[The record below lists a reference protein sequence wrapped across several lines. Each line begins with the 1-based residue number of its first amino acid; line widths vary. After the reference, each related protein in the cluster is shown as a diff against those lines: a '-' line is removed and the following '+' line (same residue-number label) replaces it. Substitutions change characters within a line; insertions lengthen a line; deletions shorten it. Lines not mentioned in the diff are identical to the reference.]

1 MSVLIRVVVVT
12 LAAGAAACGGR
23 PGAEPQAAT
32 EAPAPAAGVSLNAAA
47 QANGGITL
55 ATVER
60 VPSSGQ
66 VSVPGLVV
74 VDDTRT
80 ARIGSLQEGLILTT
94 LKQVGDGVRSGELL
108 ATMHGHAMHDAWA
121 GYRKAIAARQRAEA
135 ELAYASDGLARAER
149 LLAARAVA
157 AQDVRRARLEQA
169 TAAEHLAD
177 ARAEV
182 TRSIEELE
190 HVGVHVKDTG
200 KSEPGAPEPD
210 ADEPIPVRSPLGGT
224 VLERLVTPGTTVV
237 PGTPLYVVS
246 DLSTVWVTAEVDEAL
261 LPHVRVG
268 RPVEVRVAAWPGEVF
283 AGRVTFIGDVVNPDT
298 RRVTLRATLAN
309 GARRLKPQMFAT
321 VGLGLRE
328 PGEVLVVPKT
338 AVQTVDGKPAVFVA
352 GAQGQFAAR
361 SVTIGAETGGRVEV
375 LSGVTAGERV
385 AATGAFALK
394 SVLAGP
400 AAGE

>member
-23 PGAEPQAAT
+23 PGAEPQAAA

-200 KSEPGAPEPD
+200 KSEPGVPEPD

-328 PGEVLVVPKT
+328 PGEVLVVPKA